1 LGMHRSGTSAITRA
15 METVGAELGGNLNPP
30 AAEINEKGFFED
42 LDIHA
47 INVEVMKAANAE
59 WHSLEHVDISRIE
72 SSELTALRT
81 RAIEILREKCQ
92 KKIFALKDP
101 RISRLLPFWQPVFD
115 AIKIRVAYIIAIRN
129 PISVSRS
136 LGKRDQFPDEKS
148 YLLWLAHIVPALQR
162 TRGSLRAIVEYDKLL
177 DDPRRELERISKR
190 LNLPL
195 DLERVH
201 EFEQEFLESRLRHAR
216 FEAQDFA
223 VVCSAPRQVGELF
236 SALESASAKGDG
248 ELPPA
253 GEAALS
259 AAQTYLDDISPILHH
274 LERVEQRLSQLRE
287 ECTSRE
293 LHAKSL
299 QRELENAESRV
310 RQAESVIKD
319 INKEKFEAATA
330 LEVMASTVRSVEDMV
345 AARLTSLEVTVATQ
359 TTTILSLE
367 QSAGAQETALEEANR
382 KLMQVWQSRSWRIT
396 APLRAVH
403 RYIRK

>member
-1 LGMHRSGTSAITRA
+1 
-15 METVGAELGGNLNPP
+15 
-30 AAEINEKGFFED
+30 
-42 LDIHA
+42 
-47 INVEVMKAANAE
+47 MKAANAE

-248 ELPPA
+248 ELPRPVRPRYLLLKLISTTSHLSCIIWNGSSSGCRSCGKNA
-253 GEAALS
+253 RAAN
-259 AAQTYLDDISPILHH
+259 YMP
-274 LERVEQRLSQLRE
+274 RV
-287 ECTSRE
+287 CN
-293 LHAKSL
+293 ASL
-299 QRELENAESRV
+299 KTPNRGCDR
-310 RQAESVIKD
+310 RK
-319 INKEKFEAATA
+319 
-330 LEVMASTVRSVEDMV
+330 AS
-345 AARLTSLEVTVATQ
+345 
-359 TTTILSLE
+359 
-367 QSAGAQETALEEANR
+367 
-382 KLMQVWQSRSWRIT
+382 
-396 APLRAVH
+396 
-403 RYIRK
+403 